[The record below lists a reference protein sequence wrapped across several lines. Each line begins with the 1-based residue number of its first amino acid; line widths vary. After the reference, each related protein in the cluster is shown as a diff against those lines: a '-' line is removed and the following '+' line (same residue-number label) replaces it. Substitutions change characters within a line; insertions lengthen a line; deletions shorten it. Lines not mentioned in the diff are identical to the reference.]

1 MMEFGIKKTK
11 VEYLERRMKE
21 IEEQFS
27 VLKTTDRMILN
38 EMDGLKTNDKN
49 AMMNN
54 YELMQRIEMLEERV
68 VRLLDRLENEVEERK
83 RYTR

>member
-38 EMDGLKTNDKN
+38 EMDGLKTNNNN
-49 AMMNN
+49 AMKNN